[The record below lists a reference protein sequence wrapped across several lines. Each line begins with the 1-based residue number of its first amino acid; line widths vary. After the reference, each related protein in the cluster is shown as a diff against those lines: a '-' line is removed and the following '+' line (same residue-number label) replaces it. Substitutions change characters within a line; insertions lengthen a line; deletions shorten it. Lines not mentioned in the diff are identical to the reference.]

1 MSTSSGGF
9 GLKSLTGKA
18 KGMAGKAKDKAATAA
33 LMGSMGSMNPLGS
46 MGSMGSLF
54 GSKKGKKGSTPD
66 LLSMATGA
74 MSLQPGAPGAQGA
87 PGATKK
93 GNILTTGL
101 KIIIFTV
108 ATLFIGLFM
117 VFTVKKNQNFTTDN
131 IIKVVLVALLFNAG
145 MIGAFLMKADILDF
159 LISSQINI
167 LCFYMILTYTTLTT
181 LFSNGIFNAL
191 KTSFNF
197 IKDIRKDPT
206 SIFENGG
213 KTFIPIFFF
222 VIPTIVILYNA
233 TQSMMQFL
241 IILAL
246 TVGAGAI
253 ILSPKFY

>member
-74 MSLQPGAPGAQGA
+74 MGAPGAQGA
-87 PGATKK
+87 PGTTKK
-93 GNILTTGL
+93 ANMLTTGL
-101 KIIIFTV
+101 KIIIFAV

-117 VFTVKKNQNFTTDN
+117 VFTVKKNHNFAIND
-131 IIKVVLVALLFNAG
+131 IIKVVLVTLLLNVG

-181 LFSNGIFNAL
+181 LFTNGIFNAL

-197 IKDIRKDPT
+197 IKSITTDPT
-206 SIFENGG
+206 SIFENSG

-222 VIPTIVILYNA
+222 IIPSIVLLYNA
-233 TQSMMQFL
+233 TQGMLQFI
-241 IILAL
+241 IILAITL
-246 TVGAGAI
+246 GAGAV
-253 ILSPKFY
+253 ILFPKFY

>member
-1 MSTSSGGF
+1 MDAGF
-9 GLKSLTGKA
+9 IGKLKDKA
-18 KGMAGKAKDKAATAA
+18 KGAKDKAATAA
-33 LMGSMGSMNPLGS
+33 LMGSMGSMNPF
-46 MGSMGSLF
+46 GSMGSLF

-74 MSLQPGAPGAQGA
+74 MGAPAAPGAQGA
-87 PGATKK
+87 PGAAKK
-93 GNILTTGL
+93 GNMLTTGL

-197 IKDIRKDPT
+197 IKSITTDPT
-206 SIFENGG
+206 SIFENSG

-222 VIPTIVILYNA
+222 IIPSIVLLYNA
-233 TQSMMQFL
+233 TQGMLQFL
-241 IILAL
+241 IILAM
-246 TVGAGAI
+246 TIGAGAI
-253 ILSPKFY
+253 ILFPKFY

>member
-1 MSTSSGGF
+1 MNTTKGGVL
-9 GLKSLTGKA
+9 GSLKSKVSG
-18 KGMAGKAKDKAATAA
+18 AKDAAASAA
-33 LMGSMGSMNPLGS
+33 LMGSMKSMNPL
-46 MGSMGSLF
+46 GSMGSLF

-74 MSLQPGAPGAQGA
+74 MGPPAAPGA

-93 GNILTTGL
+93 SSMLSTGL
-101 KIIIFTV
+101 KITIFFIS
-108 ATLFIGLFM
+108 TLFISLFA

-131 IIKVVLVALLFNAG
+131 IIKVVLVTLLLNVG

-167 LCFYMILTYTTLTT
+167 LCFYMILTYSTITT
-181 LFSNGIFNAL
+181 LFTNGIFNAL

-197 IKDIRKDPT
+197 IKDIRNDPT
-206 SIFENGG
+206 TIFENGG

-222 VIPTIVILYNA
+222 IVPSIVLLYNA
-233 TQSMMQFL
+233 TQDLKQFL
-241 IILAL
+241 IMLVM

-253 ILSPKFY
+253 ILFPKFY

>member
-1 MSTSSGGF
+1 MDAGF
-9 GLKSLTGKA
+9 IGKLKDKA
-18 KGMAGKAKDKAATAA
+18 KGAKDKAATAA
-33 LMGSMGSMNPLGS
+33 LMGSMGSMNPL
-46 MGSMGSLF
+46 GSMGSLF

-74 MSLQPGAPGAQGA
+74 MSLQPGAPGAQ
-87 PGATKK
+87 GATKK

-131 IIKVVLVALLFNAG
+131 IIKVVLVTLLLNVG

-181 LFSNGIFNAL
+181 LFTNGIFNAL

-197 IKDIRKDPT
+197 IKDITKDPT
-206 SIFENGG
+206 TIFENSG

-222 VIPTIVILYNA
+222 IIPSIVLLYNA
-233 TQSMMQFL
+233 TQGMLQFL
-241 IILAL
+241 IILAM
-246 TVGAGAI
+246 TIGAGAI
-253 ILSPKFY
+253 ILFPKFY